1 MIKLSKEMVTY
12 LRILIV
18 GAGDI
23 GLPVIHY
30 LSERG
35 HLLTVIEKNEER
47 CKHISDHADAAIFKG
62 NGDEKDIWTNLEA
75 DKMDALMVL
84 TNNDETN
91 IAVCAMAKRDFGIP
105 FVIAR
110 AHQPESIDLMKAA
123 GADIA
128 ICPSIETRRLFLNA
142 IESRTVETLYE
153 KANIGF
159 KIVSVMIPQNGVLIG
174 KNMNRLAEPERLRVV
189 SIFRNGSFVFPSE
202 SLIFKGGDRVL
213 VLGESETVE
222 QAAEKLREA
231 EIT

>member
-1 MIKLSKEMVTY
+1 MVTY
-12 LRILIV
+12 LRIMIV

-35 HLLTVIEKNEER
+35 HLLTVIEKDEAR
-47 CKHISDHADAAIFKG
+47 CKHIVDHADAAIFQGK
-62 NGDEKDIWTNLEA
+62 GDEKEIWKNLEA
-75 DKMDALMVL
+75 DKMDALMAL
-84 TNNDETN
+84 TNSDETN
-91 IAVCAMAKRDFGIP
+91 IAVCEMAKRDFGIP

-153 KANIGF
+153 KANVGF
-159 KIVSVMIPQNGVLIG
+159 KIVSVIIPQNGVVIG
-174 KNMNRLAEPERLRVV
+174 KNRDRLDEPEKLRIA
-189 SIFRNGSFVFPSE
+189 SIFRNGAFVFPSE
-202 SLIFKGGDRVL
+202 SFIFKGGDGVL
-213 VLGESETVE
+213 LLGESETVE
-222 QAAEKLREA
+222 KAAEKLREA

>member
-1 MIKLSKEMVTY
+1 MVTY
-12 LRILIV
+12 LRIMIV

-35 HLLTVIEKNEER
+35 HLLTVIEKSEER
-47 CKHISDHADAAIFKG
+47 CKHIADHADAAIFQG
-62 NGDEKDIWTNLEA
+62 NGDEKEIWKNLEA
-75 DKMDALMVL
+75 DKMDALMAL
-84 TNNDETN
+84 TNNDKTN
-91 IAVCAMAKRDFGIP
+91 IAVCEMAKRDFGIP

-110 AHQPESIDLMKAA
+110 AHQPESIDLMKTA

-153 KANIGF
+153 KANVGF
-159 KIVSVMIPQNGVLIG
+159 KLVAVIIPQNGVVIG
-174 KNMNRLAEPERLRVV
+174 KTRDRFDVSEKLRIASV
-189 SIFRNGSFVFPSE
+189 FRNGSFVFPSE
-202 SLIFKGGDRVL
+202 SFVFKGGDRVL
-213 VLGESETVE
+213 LLGSSDSVE
-222 QAAEKLREA
+222 KAAEKLREA

>member
-1 MIKLSKEMVTY
+1 MVTY

-23 GLPVIHY
+23 GLPIIHY

-35 HLLTVIEKNEER
+35 HLLTVIEKNEAR
-47 CKHISDHADAAIFKG
+47 CKHIVDHADAAIFKG
-62 NGDEKDIWTNLEA
+62 NGDEKEIWKTLEA
-75 DKMDALMVL
+75 DKMDALMTL
-84 TNNDETN
+84 TNNDDIN
-91 IAVCAMAKRDFGIP
+91 IAICEMAKRDFGIP

-128 ICPSIETRRLFLNA
+128 ICPSVETRRLFLNA

-153 KANIGF
+153 KANVNF
-159 KIVSVMIPQNGVLIG
+159 KIVSVIIPQNGVVIG
-174 KNMNRLAEPERLRVV
+174 KNRDRLDEPEKLRIA
-189 SIFRNGSFVFPSE
+189 SIFRNGAFVFPAE
-202 SLIFKGGDRVL
+202 TFVFKGGDRVL
-213 VLGESETVE
+213 LLGESETVE
-222 QAAEKLREA
+222 KTAEKLREA

>member
-1 MIKLSKEMVTY
+1 MVTS
-12 LRILIV
+12 LRIMIV

-23 GLPVIHY
+23 GLPLIHY

-35 HLLTVIEKNEER
+35 HLLTVIEKDEAA
-47 CKHISDHADAAIFKG
+47 CKHIVDHADAAIFQG
-62 NGDEKDIWTNLEA
+62 SGGEKEIWKNLEA
-75 DKMDALMVL
+75 DKMDALMAL

-91 IAVCAMAKRDFGIP
+91 IAVCEIAKRDFGIP

-153 KANIGF
+153 KANVGF
-159 KIVSVMIPQNGVLIG
+159 KIVSVIIPQNGVVIG
-174 KNMNRLAEPERLRVV
+174 KNRDKLDEPEKLMIA
-189 SIFRNGSFVFPSE
+189 SIFRNTAFVFPSE
-202 SLIFKGGDRVL
+202 SFVFKGGDRVL
-213 VLGESETVE
+213 LLGESETVE
-222 QAAEKLREA
+222 KTAEKLREA

>member
-1 MIKLSKEMVTY
+1 MVTY
-12 LRILIV
+12 LRIMIV

-35 HLLTVIEKNEER
+35 HLLTVIEKDEER
-47 CKHISDHADAAIFKG
+47 CKHIVDHADAAIFQG
-62 NGDEKDIWTNLEA
+62 NGDEKEIWKNLEA
-75 DKMDALMVL
+75 DKMDALMAL
-84 TNNDETN
+84 TNNDNAN
-91 IAVCAMAKRDFGIP
+91 IAVCEMAKRDFGIP

-153 KANIGF
+153 KATVGF
-159 KIVSVMIPQNGVLIG
+159 KLVSVIIPQNGVVIG
-174 KNMNRLAEPERLRVV
+174 KTRDRLDEPENLRVASV
-189 SIFRNGSFVFPSE
+189 FRNGAFVFPAE
-202 SLIFKGGDRVL
+202 SFIFKGGDKVL
-213 VLGESETVE
+213 LLGESKTVE
-222 QAAEKLREA
+222 KAAEKLRAA

>member
-1 MIKLSKEMVTY
+1 MVTY
-12 LRILIV
+12 LRIMIV

-35 HLLTVIEKNEER
+35 HLLTVIEKDEAK
-47 CKHISDHADAAIFKG
+47 CKHIVDHADAAIFKG
-62 NGDEKDIWTNLEA
+62 NGDEKEIWKNLEA

-91 IAVCAMAKRDFGIP
+91 IAVCEIAKKDFGIP

-128 ICPSIETRRLFLNA
+128 ICPSVETRRLFLNA

-153 KANIGF
+153 KANVGF
-159 KIVSVMIPQNGVLIG
+159 KIVSVIIPQNGVVIG
-174 KNMNRLAEPERLRVV
+174 KNRERLDEPEKLRIA
-189 SIFRNGSFVFPSE
+189 SIFRNGAFVFPSE
-202 SLIFKGGDRVL
+202 SFVFKGGDRVL
-213 VLGESETVE
+213 LLGESETVE
-222 QAAEKLREA
+222 KAAEKLREA
-231 EIT
+231 EVT

>member
-1 MIKLSKEMVTY
+1 MVTY
-12 LRILIV
+12 LRIVIV

-35 HLLTVIEKNEER
+35 HLITVIEKDEAK
-47 CKHISDHADAAIFKG
+47 CKRIADNADAVIFQG
-62 NGDEKDIWTNLEA
+62 SGEEKEIWKNVEA
-75 DKMDALMVL
+75 DKMDALMAL

-91 IAVCAMAKRDFGIP
+91 IAVCEIAKRDFGIP

-110 AHQPESIDLMKAA
+110 AHQPESINLMKVA

-142 IESRTVETLYE
+142 IESRTVETVYE
-153 KANIGF
+153 KENVRF
-159 KIVSVMIPQNGVLIG
+159 KIALVTIPQNGVVIG
-174 KNMNRLAEPERLRVV
+174 KNRDRFDEREKIRITG
-189 SIFRNGSFVFPSE
+189 IFRNGDFVFASE
-202 SLIFKGGDRVL
+202 SFIFKGGDKVL
-213 VLGESETVE
+213 LLGESETVE
-222 QAAEKLREA
+222 KTAEKLREA

>member
-1 MIKLSKEMVTY
+1 MVTY
-12 LRILIV
+12 LRIMIV

-35 HLLTVIEKNEER
+35 HLLTVIEKDEAT
-47 CKHISDHADAAIFKG
+47 CKHVVDHADAAIFQG
-62 NGDEKDIWTNLEA
+62 NGQEKEIWKTLEA

-84 TNNDETN
+84 TNNDKTN
-91 IAVCAMAKRDFGIP
+91 IAVCEIAKRDFGIP

-142 IESRTVETLYE
+142 IESRTIETLYE
-153 KANIGF
+153 KANVGF
-159 KIVSVMIPQNGVLIG
+159 KIVSVIIPQNGVVIG
-174 KNMNRLAEPERLRVV
+174 KNRDSLDEPEKLRIA
-189 SIFRNGSFVFPSE
+189 SIFRNGAFVFPSE
-202 SLIFKGGDRVL
+202 SFVFKGGDRVL
-213 VLGESETVE
+213 LLGESETVE
-222 QAAEKLREA
+222 KAAEKLREA

>member
-1 MIKLSKEMVTY
+1 MVTY
-12 LRILIV
+12 LRIMIV

-35 HLLTVIEKNEER
+35 HLLTVIEKDEAR
-47 CKHISDHADAAIFKG
+47 CKHIVDHADAAIFQGK
-62 NGDEKDIWTNLEA
+62 GDEKEIWKNLEA
-75 DKMDALMVL
+75 DKMDALMAL
-84 TNNDETN
+84 TNSDETN
-91 IAVCAMAKRDFGIP
+91 IAVCEMAKRDFGIP

-153 KANIGF
+153 KANVGF
-159 KIVSVMIPQNGVLIG
+159 KIVSVIIPQNGVVIG
-174 KNMNRLAEPERLRVV
+174 KNRDRLDDPEKLRIA
-189 SIFRNGSFVFPSE
+189 SIFRNGAFVFPSE
-202 SLIFKGGDRVL
+202 SFIFKGGDKVL
-213 VLGESETVE
+213 LLGESETVE
-222 QAAEKLREA
+222 KAAEKLREA